1 MVCVVLL
8 LYILNMYTDMV
19 YSSYLSM
26 LEQATYLLLKL
37 EFENMVMSMLII
49 NPAIQV
55 VPNLPLTTKQKF
67 RFSTWASY

>member
-37 EFENMVMSMLII
+37 EFENMVMSMLISI
-49 NPAIQV
+49 TAE
-55 VPNLPLTTKQKF
+55 
-67 RFSTWASY
+67 